1 MNAEKTGKL
10 IHDLRIKSGMT
21 QQGLAEALNV
31 SPTAISKWENGH
43 SLPDISM
50 LEPLA
55 AVLNISISEIV
66 IGKIALEQG
75 MNNIENQQVSTND
88 TSDIAVKSVIEESII
103 QRRKS
108 NFTITKIIAA
118 VFAVIIFII
127 LTIKIL
133 NANFDIL
140 IECCLI
146 FFCLVVIAVCSV
158 LQLIRWEVNK
168 QSKISRKVMIIAV
181 PVIAIVL
188 LTALLANHLFPK
200 ARPINMPFASE
211 ITSVTI
217 SGEHGTPEIE
227 VADADV
233 ERICALISAAK
244 PTRIHS
250 YDDNPAARPYYKI
263 EVQTSVQY
271 YCYFIYKEGPTVY
284 FEIPYE
290 GIYESN
296 DQALEYVID
305 CYRR

>member
-10 IHDLRIKSGMT
+10 IHDLRIKNGMT

-66 IGKIALEQG
+66 IGKTEG
-75 MNNIENQQVSTND
+75 MHNIESQQESTND
-88 TSDIAVKSVIEESII
+88 TSDIAVKSVIEESFI

-108 NFTITKIIAA
+108 NFMITKITTT
-118 VFAVIIFII
+118 VFAVINFII
-127 LTIKIL
+127 LTKKIL

-146 FFCLVVIAVCSV
+146 FFCLVLIAVCSI
-158 LQLIRWEVNK
+158 LQLIRREINK
-168 QSKISRKVMIIAV
+168 QSMISRKVMIIAV

-211 ITSVTI
+211 ITSATI
-217 SGEHGTPEIE
+217 SGEHGTPVIE

-233 ERICALISAAK
+233 ERICALVSAAK
-244 PTRIHS
+244 PTRRHS
-250 YDDNPAARPYYKI
+250 YYDIPAARPYYRI
-263 EVQTSVQY
+263 VVQTSVQY
-271 YCYFIYKEGPTVY
+271 YRYFIYKEGPTVY
-284 FEIPYE
+284 IEIPYE
-290 GIYESN
+290 GIYKSS